1 MKKINIIAHFIAAFL
16 CVSLFSNSQQV
27 KTIEGIRVIHN
38 EKGGKW
44 GKNPEISIKLIRTIG
59 DVNATDE
66 NLAFYL
72 PWDIAFDDAGSLYI
86 LDSGNHRIQKFSPD
100 AKYLGT
106 FGRQGQGP
114 AEFLYPESLDIDS
127 GGYLYVLDQIQNRI
141 QVLKPE
147 GEGDKSIRI
156 MNYSINKIRCLK
168 SGLLAAKGAALL
180 PELENKDKNLL
191 NLIKLLDQKGNV
203 QKEFADMF
211 DYGDN
216 VTNRHANT
224 FDFDIDKNGNFYLSF
239 IYQNR
244 IEKYS
249 PDSKLLWKAD
259 RILNYSTEIQKK
271 GKMERSGSGVS
282 ILAPQMNRCSNGI
295 AVDEKGR
302 VWVVT
307 LSRQLKKDEIVYTS
321 TGVIRSDRAMTRVRK
336 KVEGNTDLQV
346 TDAYKLEIF
355 APDGVLLGEIPLNH
369 FVDGIRIHKDSLFL
383 LDKERGAKYYQY
395 KIVDK

>member
-1 MKKINIIAHFIAAFL
+1 MEKINIVALFIAVFL
-16 CVSLFSNSQQV
+16 CVSVFFNSQQV
-27 KTIEGIRVIHN
+27 KTVDGIQVIHN

-44 GKNPEISIKLIRTIG
+44 GKNPEISLKLIRTIG
-59 DVNATDE
+59 DVDATDE
-66 NLAFYL
+66 NLAFHL

-114 AEFLYPESLDIDS
+114 AEFVYPESLDVDS
-127 GGYLYVLDQIQNRI
+127 KGYLYVLDPFQKRI
-141 QVLKPE
+141 QVLTPE
-147 GEGDKSIRI
+147 GEGDKSIPI
-156 MNYSINKIRCLK
+156 MNYSLNKIRCLK
-168 SGLLAAKGAALL
+168 SGLLAAKGTALL
-180 PELENKDKNLL
+180 SELEEKDRNLP
-191 NLIKLLDQKGNV
+191 NLIKLLDQDGNV
-203 QKEFADMF
+203 QKEFADML
-211 DYGDN
+211 DYGEI
-216 VTNRHANT
+216 VTSSHANT
-224 FDFDIDKNGNFYLSF
+224 FDFDIDKNNNFYLSF
-239 IYQNR
+239 IYQNL

-249 PDSKLLWKAD
+249 PDGKLLWKAD
-259 RILNYSTEIQKK
+259 RRLNYSTKIQKK
-271 GKMERSGSGVS
+271 GKVERSGGSVS
-282 ILAPQMNRCSNGI
+282 ILAPQMNRCSSGI

-321 TGVIRSDRAMTRVRK
+321 IGVIRDVSAITRIRK
-336 KVEGNTDLQV
+336 KIEGNTDLQV

-395 KIVDK
+395 KIIDK

>member
-1 MKKINIIAHFIAAFL
+1 MKKINIIAFCISVFL
-16 CVSLFSNSQQV
+16 CVSIFSNSQQV
-27 KTIEGIRVIHN
+27 KTIDGIQVIHN
-38 EKGGKW
+38 EKGGKR
-44 GKNPEISIKLIRTIG
+44 GTNPEVSIKLIRTIG

-66 NLAFYL
+66 NLAFNL

-114 AEFLYPESLDIDS
+114 AEFVYPESLDIDS
-127 GGYLYVLDQIQNRI
+127 AGYLYVLDPLQNRI
-141 QVLKPE
+141 QLLTPE

-168 SGLLAAKGAALL
+168 SGLLAAKGTPPLS
-180 PELENKDKNLL
+180 ELETKDKNLL
-191 NLIKLLDQKGNV
+191 NLIKLLDQKGNI

-216 VTNRHANT
+216 LTNSHANT

-271 GKMERSGSGVS
+271 GKMERSGVGVS
-282 ILAPQMNRCSNGI
+282 ISAPQMNKCSNGI

-307 LSRQLKKDEIVYTS
+307 LSRQLKKDEIVFTS
-321 TGVIRSDRAMTRVRK
+321 TGVMRSNRAMTQVRK